1 MSSERV
7 DRFVTIVVMHG
18 DALLFPA
25 DVLALKYAQS
35 LYGVDA
41 AVVERLVGKGQDILH
56 LLPKISGF
64 KLLDSHDV
72 IGAQSTLFV
81 GVKPLRQFGYQE
93 IREFARKVLTSLAGA
108 APGTKHLSL
117 TIHGPGYGLDEAES
131 FEAELAGL
139 FDAISSGDIP
149 AALQYI
155 TIVDRNRGRANRL
168 DELLSRILP
177 DGRIALDGKRTFE
190 HLGQDQTDRLRTA
203 GYASAAKP
211 NIFVAMPFMEEME
224 DVFHY
229 GIQGAVN
236 AAGYLCERADL
247 SSFTGDIMDW
257 VKKRISKATFVI
269 ADLSTA
275 NPNVYL
281 EVGYAW
287 GCGKPTILLVRD
299 SAELKFDVKGQRC
312 LVYKRIKDLEAN
324 LHNEL
329 KSLQLLPMK

>member
-1 MSSERV
+1 MISERIN
-7 DRFVTIVVMHG
+7 RFVTIKIVDG

-41 AVVERLVGKGQDILH
+41 AVVERLIDNGQDILH
-56 LLPKISGF
+56 LLPKTSGF
-64 KLLDSHDV
+64 KLLDSHDA
-72 IGAQSTLFV
+72 ISAQSVLFI

-108 APGTKHLSL
+108 APGTKHVSM

-131 FEAELAGL
+131 FEAELAGI
-139 FDAISSGDIP
+139 FDAVSSGDIP
-149 AALQYI
+149 EALHHI
-155 TIVDRNRGRANRL
+155 TIIDRNHGRANRL
-168 DELLSRILP
+168 NELLCRLLP
-177 DGRIALDGKRTFE
+177 DGRIAIDGKRALE
-190 HLGQDQTDRLRTA
+190 HLGQALTDRLQTA
-203 GYASAAKP
+203 GYTSATKP
-211 NIFVAMPFMEEME
+211 NIFVAMPFMEDMD

-236 AAGYLCERADL
+236 ASGYLCERADL
-247 SSFTGDIMDW
+247 SSFTGDVMNW
-257 VKKRISKATFVI
+257 VKKRIAKATLVI

-312 LVYKRIKDLEAN
+312 LVYKKIKDLESN
-324 LHNEL
+324 LHKEL
-329 KSLQLLPMK
+329 KSLQL